1 MPLIFLLTVILILWI
16 RHAGKQA
23 DRQSGESSTEFWQRE
38 QDANFTRRADIS
50 TLPYIK
56 IPEPLSSLPATAFQM
71 LPAGSPE
78 HEELTSLQEQL
89 HELSEASIL
98 NLTGIS
104 NTELKLRYG
113 FANLDTLVQCDE
125 NFTRL
130 CQTLNRIGRL
140 FKDFQLEQEAIQILS
155 YAVEC
160 GSDIQETYLLLA
172 ELYQKSGNE
181 EAISELLESVSHF
194 DGLRRSIL
202 ENALLAYRNPE

>member
-1 MPLIFLLTVILILWI
+1 MPLIFLLTVLLILWI

-23 DRQSGESSTEFWQRE
+23 DKQSGQTSAEFWQQE
-38 QDANFTRRADIS
+38 QEANFTRRADIS
-50 TLPYIK
+50 DLPYIK
-56 IPEPLSSLPATAFQM
+56 IPDTLLSLSADALPL

-78 HEELTSLQEQL
+78 QEELTSLSDQL
-89 HELSEASIL
+89 RELSEASIL

-104 NTELKLRYG
+104 NTQLKLRYG

-130 CQTLNRIGRL
+130 CQVLNRMGRL
-140 FKDFQLEQEAIQILS
+140 LKDFQLEQEAIQVLS
-155 YAVEC
+155 YSVEC

-172 ELYQKSGNE
+172 DLYQKAGKE

-194 DGLRRSIL
+194 DGLRRATL
-202 ENALLAYRNPE
+202 ENALLTYRNPE